1 MHAQIML
8 IESTVSRTYIY
19 IYIYDDIEG
28 MMCVVFV
35 ARRLYLISYFG
46 LQLNKSNEVWQ
57 QCVNGNVATEMATE
71 V

>member
-1 MHAQIML
+1 
-8 IESTVSRTYIY
+8 
-19 IYIYDDIEG
+19 

-46 LQLNKSNEVWQ
+46 VQLNKSNEVWQ

-71 V
+71 VGPFGGN